1 MTVQNGD
8 QAPDFELTDQHG
20 QKVRLS
26 DFRGKQDV
34 VLVFYPYAFSGICTS
49 ELCELRDN
57 LDAFTGHGVQVIGIS
72 CDPMYTLRAYAE
84 AQGYAFPLLSD
95 FWPHGEVGRAYGVFE
110 EKAGR
115 SVRGSFLVDKDGMV
129 RWNVVNKP
137 TEARP
142 LAAYKEAIAA
152 L

>member
-1 MTVQNGD
+1 MSVQTGD
-8 QAPDFELTDQHG
+8 RAPDFELTDQHG

-57 LDAFTGHGVQVIGIS
+57 LDVFTDSSVQVIGIS

-84 AQGYAFPLLSD
+84 AEGYAFPLLSD

-110 EKAGR
+110 ERAGR
-115 SVRGSFLVDKDGMV
+115 SVRGSFLVDKAGAV
-129 RWNVVNKP
+129 RWSVVNKA